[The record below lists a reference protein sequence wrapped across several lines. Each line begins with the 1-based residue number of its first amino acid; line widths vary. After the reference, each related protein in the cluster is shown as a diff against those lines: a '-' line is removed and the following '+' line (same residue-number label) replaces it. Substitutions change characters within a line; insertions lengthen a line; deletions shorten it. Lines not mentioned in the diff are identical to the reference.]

1 MVSNPS
7 TASGEPSAKGA
18 SSVMIRPSR
27 KAVTPSTP
35 GWVRSASV
43 AARMPDGE
51 LGAAVDEHFGSF
63 DAFRKH
69 FTAVAL
75 GIQGSGR
82 SMLATA
88 GDGRV
93 LTSGPSAGD
102 GRDDER

>member
-75 GIQGSGR
+75 GIQGSGW
-82 SMLATA
+82 STMLATA
-88 GDGRV
+88 
-93 LTSGPSAGD
+93 
-102 GRDDER
+102 EC